1 MGKKF
6 LPVKKGPMNK
16 APREIFSRVIT
27 FILALC
33 ALGSSASA
41 QSTSAVFKDVRNS
54 AISAYFVPEIRANG
68 DTISGASLFACGS
81 GLALVTQLG
90 RVYSFDLLGHVISQ
104 STVPGF
110 GTTSVGSSN
119 TLHSVFTFAGQCD
132 QDGVLYVAVAVPAG
146 QTYLTT
152 IYRYAGGAF
161 TPINLPAGFSV
172 AMDPEYFARSEPGLD
187 ALGNLWVGVHQDSL
201 SYSDVSSYSVARIT
215 PDGESVR
222 ILQGV
227 AAAHFVQG
235 TNGAVYMS
243 VGKANSLLANNEAAS
258 PYQYQLFKI
267 LPDLTVERISIKNP
281 AEYLFAN
288 RYGDVGYAFHQSG
301 YYGICYGS
309 LPRNGAISEFCLPHY
324 SVSLFGDTFLSS
336 TGSFWHLLGIIQSI
350 VKPGGLARAIY
361 SYHSIE
367 DFGHRGIDVGPFLG
381 AEGPDG
387 RIWFISLA
395 LRSNDISIH
404 ENCLYSIKKEPPD
417 LQFRYG
423 NVAVKDN
430 GKVRLNL
437 YVKNAYKYTS
447 ATQVPFTF
455 YTSKSSS
462 FTASAKKIALKR
474 VDLTTGSPTV
484 PNKISLELKKKLT
497 GLHLFSCIDCTDW
510 MSVAELKARTRRL
523 R

>member
-1 MGKKF
+1 
-6 LPVKKGPMNK
+6 MNK
-16 APREIFSRVIT
+16 APRKLFSKVIT
-27 FILALC
+27 FVLALC

-41 QSTSAVFKDVRNS
+41 QSTSAVFKNFRTS
-54 AISAYFVPEIRANG
+54 AISAYFIPEIRANG
-68 DTISGASLFACGS
+68 DTIFEASLFACGS

-119 TLHSVFTFAGQCD
+119 TLDSVFTFAGQCD
-132 QDGVLYVAVAVPAG
+132 QDGVLYVAVAVPSG

-152 IYRYAGGAF
+152 IYKYASGAF

-187 ALGNLWVGVHQDSL
+187 SLGNLWVGVHQDSL

-243 VGKANSLLANNEAAS
+243 VGKANSLLANNEAVS

-267 LPDLTVERISIKNP
+267 SPDLAVERIAIENP
-281 AEYLFAN
+281 AEELFAN
-288 RYGDVGYAFHQSG
+288 RYGDVGYAVYQTYYSG
-301 YYGICYGS
+301 VCHGS

-324 SVSLFGDTFLSS
+324 PGSFSGATFLSS
-336 TGSFWHLLGIIQSI
+336 TGSFWHLFGGHQSI
-350 VKPGGLARAIY
+350 IKPSGLAREIAT
-361 SYHSIE
+361 YHLVE
-367 DFGHRGIDVGPFLG
+367 DFGRRGMSATADQG

-387 RIWFISLA
+387 KIWLIAQAYRL
-395 LRSNDISIH
+395 NDTSIYDF
-404 ENCLYSIKKEPPD
+404 CLYRINKPPAD
-417 LQFRYG
+417 LQFGYG
-423 NVAVKDN
+423 YIKVTDN

-437 YVKNAYKYTS
+437 YVKNAYKYTFR
-447 ATQVPFTF
+447 TQVPFTF

-462 FTASAKKIALKR
+462 FSASAKKIALKR